1 MFIKPILGIVVG
13 VLLVLVPHAAADPSV
28 STTTV
33 PATTTTTTTTVRP
46 FDPMTLLPAKTRQMF
61 SCIMFHESSSTPGN
75 YHPTDVNQ
83 SSGAAGIF
91 QFVDGTWQRYAGEL
105 GITTRSAAQSSVR
118 DQFRV
123 TALFYA
129 ENGSFWAWEGD
140 GCV

>member
-1 MFIKPILGIVVG
+1 MIIKPILGIVIGAV
-13 VLLVLVPHAAADPSV
+13 LVLVPHAAAAP
-28 STTTV
+28 TV
-33 PATTTTTTTTVRP
+33 TTTTTVPVTTTTARP
-46 FDPMTLLPAKTRQMF
+46 FDPMILLPAKTRRMF
-61 SCIMFHESSSTPGN
+61 TCIMFHESSSTPGN
-75 YHPTDVNQ
+75 YHPTDVNPT
-83 SSGAAGIF
+83 SGAAGIF

-129 ENGSFWAWEGD
+129 ENGSYWAWEGD